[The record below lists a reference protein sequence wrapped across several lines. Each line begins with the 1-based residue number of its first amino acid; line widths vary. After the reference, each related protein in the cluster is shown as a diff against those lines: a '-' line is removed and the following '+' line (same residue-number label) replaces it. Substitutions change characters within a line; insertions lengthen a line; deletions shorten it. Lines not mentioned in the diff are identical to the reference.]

1 MIFMILSSTQVNVKT
16 PSALITE
23 CRGPNLRHINNRPGL
38 RVEEQSTQRKR
49 QNAKRINNRMPGAKS
64 EAH

>member
-16 PSALITE
+16 PSALITV
-23 CRGPNLRHINNRPGL
+23 CRGPNLRHINNRPGH